1 MPEISILN
9 ALQLV
14 VGLGLLNVWLIRS
27 RSATNYRGG
36 DAKSLKEEFEAY
48 GLPDLALYVVGGLK
62 IAAGAMLLAGLWI
75 DLPVRLAAGVV
86 ALLMVGALAMHLKV
100 GDPPLRFL
108 PATLMLLM
116 CGGILLLA

>member
-9 ALQLV
+9 GLQLL
-14 VGLGLLNVWLIRS
+14 VGLGLLNVWLVRA
-27 RSATNYRGG
+27 RSATNYRGR
-36 DAKSLKEEFEAY
+36 DAKTLKEEFEAY
-48 GLPDLALYVVGGLK
+48 GLPDLAFYVVGALK
-62 IAAGAMLLAGLWI
+62 IGAGVILFLGLWI

-86 ALLMVGALAMHLKV
+86 AVLMVGALVMHFKV
-100 GDPPLRFL
+100 GDPPKRSL